1 MDRLSFQIGERIEY
15 FMHSAAPYVQYGSQI
30 ASNALDYTC
39 DQANATISQIAE
51 MRTSSGIPIQTWLQW
66 HWTWFLEN
74 CESIRQHLHHCVSI
88 NCLEL
93 YLLVNRTIEFFERR
107 VDQTHIY
114 FCLSG
119 IVIGFLIGIR
129 YNQNTKT
136 QPRMRAL
143 VCNSYNGVES
153 ITMSEEIL
161 VPQVCGNEEV
171 IVQIKAASIDDMD
184 LKISSGY
191 GKVIRRQHHLYSKV
205 YGKSQ
210 FPFILG
216 RECSGRIVE
225 IGSKVDDFEVGDEIF
240 AAVPYYACGTA
251 SEFALMS
258 AEWIAKKPKKLNYE
272 AAASLPYSAAIV
284 WNALVNQALF
294 NQHNTSG
301 KRVLIHTVNN
311 PMGCIAAQLIKAW
324 GGHVTATVSSRGLLL
339 ANQLGVDDVIIYDGK
354 DSDFE
359 SLLASRTKFDLVVN
373 TVGSYLHDFCKA
385 SCKEEGVI
393 VSTTAA
399 HPASDQYGVFFGG
412 LYSLWLR
419 LRLGFQR
426 DTITFGAATI
436 SRHILEQVSSL
447 VDNGQLRPIIDKV
460 FDITQ
465 AEDAARWA
473 VSGNAVGKVI
483 IRFRNRPLNRL
494 EGFI

>member
-1 MDRLSFQIGERIEY
+1 MMDRLSFQIGEQIDCL
-15 FMHSAAPYVQYGSQI
+15 MHSAAPYVQYGSQL
-30 ASNALDYTC
+30 ASNALEFAC
-39 DQANATISQIAE
+39 DQVNATYSQIAE
-51 MRTSSGIPIQTWLQW
+51 LRTSSGIPIQTWLQW

-74 CESIRQHLHHCVSI
+74 CESIRQHLHRYISI
-88 NCLEL
+88 NYLEI
-93 YLLVNRTIEFFERR
+93 YHLVNHTLEFLERR
-107 VDQTHIY
+107 VDQTHLY
-114 FCLSG
+114 FCFSG
-119 IVIGFLIGIR
+119 IAIGFLIGVR
-129 YNQNTKT
+129 YSQNAKT

-143 VCNSYNGVES
+143 VCNAYNGIES
-153 ITMSEEIL
+153 ITMSEEIP

-225 IGSKVDDFEVGDEIF
+225 IGSKVEEFEVGDEVF

-251 SEFALMS
+251 SEFALIP
-258 AEWIAKKPKKLNYE
+258 AEWIAKKPKKLNHE

-284 WNALVNQALF
+284 WNALVHQASF

-324 GGHVTATVSSRGLLL
+324 GGHVTATVSSRGLVI
-339 ANQLGVDDVIIYDGK
+339 ANQLGIDDVIVYDGK
-354 DSDFE
+354 DSDFQ
-359 SLLASRTKFDLVVN
+359 SLLTSQTKFDLVVN

-385 SCKEEGVI
+385 NCKEEGVI
-393 VSTTAA
+393 VSTVAT
-399 HPASDQYGVFFGG
+399 HPASDQYGVFFGA
-412 LYSLWLR
+412 LYSLWVRLR
-419 LRLGFQR
+419 LRFQR
-426 DTITFGAATI
+426 GTITFGAATI
-436 SRHILEQVSSL
+436 SRHILDQVSSL
-447 VDNGQLRPIIDKV
+447 VDSGQLRPIIDKV

-465 AEDAARWA
+465 AEDAGRWA

-483 IRFRNRPLNRL
+483 VRFR
-494 EGFI
+494 

>member
-284 WNALVNQALF
+284 WNALVNQASF

-359 SLLASRTKFDLVVN
+359 SLLASRSKFDLVVN

-483 IRFRNRPLNRL
+483 IRFR
-494 EGFI
+494 